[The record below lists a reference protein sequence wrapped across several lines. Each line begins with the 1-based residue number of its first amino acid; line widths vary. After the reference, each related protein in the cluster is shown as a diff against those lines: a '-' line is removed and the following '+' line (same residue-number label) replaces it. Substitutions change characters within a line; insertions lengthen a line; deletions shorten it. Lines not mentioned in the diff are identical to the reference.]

1 MDITTANPLGR
12 LSASAAHGRINLR
25 TLVLIRWIAV
35 FGQAATILLVHFWI
49 GFSLPLFA
57 SLLAVAASAFVNL
70 VALRLT
76 VRREGQQGSWLQ
88 ENDVALF
95 LGFDI
100 IQLAVLFW
108 LTGGLTNPF
117 CILILAP
124 VTVSASVLSRQ
135 STTVLSALALF
146 AIAVLIY
153 DHKPLPWGQGNLEL
167 PFLYIFGIG
176 SALAISVIF
185 TTSYVASLAAEARDV
200 SNALTSAELALER
213 EQKLSAVGG
222 LAAAAAHEL
231 GTPLGTIVLVA
242 KELAA
247 DLPKNSR
254 MLEDANL
261 LVSESLRCKEI
272 LTSLT
277 ADPKS
282 DQGEAFN
289 WISIEAIVQLASK
302 NHRNADV
309 DIFTDFAPF
318 DDEDFSK
325 QPLMPRSPEIIHG
338 LGNIIQ
344 NAIQFANSTVTI
356 AGAWDN
362 DRVEIEVVD
371 DGPGFDSS
379 VLNRLGDPYVS
390 TGSRNRKQKPKSSMG
405 LGVFIAKT
413 MLSHTGA
420 EVEFLN
426 SEDNGR
432 VEGAIVRVV
441 WPRSALTLDQKRLQA

>member
-1 MDITTANPLGR
+1 MDITSANPLGR
-12 LSASAAHGRINLR
+12 LSVAAAHGRINLR

-49 GFSLPLFA
+49 GFELPLF
-57 SLLAVAASAFVNL
+57 STLLAVAASAFVNL
-70 VALRLT
+70 VAWRLT
-76 VRREGQQGSWLQ
+76 IRREGQQGSWLQ
-88 ENDVALF
+88 ENDAALF

-117 CILILAP
+117 CVLILAP
-124 VTVSASVLSRQ
+124 VTVSASILSRR
-135 STTVLSALALF
+135 STTVLSAVALF
-146 AIAVLIY
+146 VVGVLIY
-153 DHKPLPWGQGNLEL
+153 DHKPLPWGEGNLEL
-167 PFLYIFGIG
+167 PFVYLVGIG
-176 SALAISVIF
+176 SALAISILF
-185 TTSYVASLAAEARDV
+185 IASYVASLTAEARDV
-200 SNALTSAELALER
+200 SDALTSAELALER

-247 DLPKNSR
+247 DLPRDSR

-277 ADPKS
+277 ADPKG
-282 DQGEAFN
+282 DEGEAFN
-289 WISIEAIVQLASK
+289 WISIEALVQLSSK
-302 NHRNADV
+302 NYRHSDV
-309 DIFTDFAPF
+309 DILTDFAPF
-318 DDEDFSK
+318 EDEDMSK

-344 NAIQFANSTVTI
+344 NAIQFASSTVTI
-356 AGAWDN
+356 AGAWN
-362 DRVEIEVVD
+362 ENKIEIEIVD
-371 DGPGFDSS
+371 DGPGFEAS

-426 SEDNGR
+426 SEDT
-432 VEGAIVRVV
+432 GAIVRVV
-441 WPRSALTLDQKRLQA
+441 WPRSALTLDQKRQEA